1 MTNNTLPTL
10 YRIPNLLTRSVIDD
24 IWDGFFANPAPMIQ
38 RATSGYPVT
47 DIYVDESGNSTIE
60 LALAGFTK
68 EQLNIEVKD
77 RGITIHA
84 DAGGTEGES
93 TSRRIARRSFS
104 KTFYDYGNKLD
115 LERITAKFENGLL
128 VVKVPPVL
136 EAQPQK
142 IDIE

>member
-24 IWDGFFANPAPMIQ
+24 IWDGFFTNPAPMIQ
-38 RATSGYPVT
+38 KATSGYPVT

-93 TSRRIARRSFS
+93 ISRRIARRSFS

-115 LERITAKFENGLL
+115 LERITATFENGLL

-142 IDIE
+142 IEIQ

>member
-24 IWDGFFANPAPMIQ
+24 IWDGFFTNPAPMIQ
-38 RATSGYPVT
+38 KATSGYPVT

-84 DAGGTEGES
+84 DAGSNEGEP

-104 KTFYDYGNKLD
+104 KTFYDYSNKLD

-142 IDIE
+142 IEIE

>member
-1 MTNNTLPTL
+1 MTNNTLPRIYT
-10 YRIPNLLTRSVIDD
+10 IPNLLTRSVIDD
-24 IWDGFFANPAPMIQ
+24 IWDGFFTNPAPMLQ

-47 DIYVDESGNSTIE
+47 DIYTDEEGNSTIE

-84 DAGGTEGES
+84 EAGNGNDDA

-104 KTFYDYGNKLD
+104 KTFYDYNNKLD
-115 LERITAKFENGLL
+115 LERITATFENGLL

-142 IDIE
+142 IKIQ